1 MPSAMSRV
9 AHRFGPRALAL
20 GATVALLVA
29 AASCREGPAPRT
41 TAGAKDTALAAD
53 SNLAPDFTLPNLD
66 GRPVRLSEFRGKV
79 VLLDFWATWCGPC
92 RLEVPHFKELT
103 AKYGEQGFVVL
114 GVALDETG
122 AEVVRPFVQQN
133 EIGYPI
139 VIGDQYTAGRYGG
152 VGALPTTFLLDR
164 SGRVA
169 KKYVGYRDL
178 EVFEE
183 DIRPLL

>member
-1 MPSAMSRV
+1 MPSLSSSSASLLVRGLLACGAV
-9 AHRFGPRALAL
+9 ALA
-20 GATVALLVA
+20 AFAL
-29 AASCREGPAPRT
+29 ASCRETPAPRT
-41 TAGAKDTALAAD
+41 TAGASGAVAAAD
-53 SNLAPDFTLPNLD
+53 SNLAPGFTLPDLE
-66 GRPVRLSEFRGKV
+66 GTPVRLSDFRGKV

-92 RLEVPHFKELT
+92 RMEVPHFKELT
-103 AKYGEQGFVVL
+103 EKYGGQGFVVL

-122 AEVVRPFVQQN
+122 AEVVRPFVQKQD
-133 EIGYPI
+133 IRYPI

-164 SGRVA
+164 EGRVV

>member
-1 MPSAMSRV
+1 MPSP
-9 AHRFGPRALAL
+9 HRRIPRPSGRARAALA
-20 GATVALLVA
+20 ALLLA
-29 AASCREGPAPRT
+29 AALVSCREDPAARSAPPP
-41 TAGAKDTALAAD
+41 AAAAAD
-53 SNLAPDFTLPNLD
+53 SALAPGFTLPDLE
-66 GRPVRLSEFRGKV
+66 GRPVRLSDFRGQV

-92 RLEVPHFKELT
+92 RMEVPHFKELT
-103 AKYGEQGFVVL
+103 AKYGERGFVVV
-114 GVALDETG
+114 GIALDETG
-122 AEVVRPFVQQN
+122 AEVVRPFVQKH
-133 EIGYPI
+133 EIRYPI

-164 SGRVA
+164 AGRVV

>member
-1 MPSAMSRV
+1 MPSP
-9 AHRFGPRALAL
+9 HRRIPRPSGRARAALA
-20 GATVALLVA
+20 ALLLA
-29 AASCREGPAPRT
+29 AALVSCREDPAARSAPPP
-41 TAGAKDTALAAD
+41 AAAAAD
-53 SNLAPDFTLPNLD
+53 SALAPGFTLPDLE
-66 GRPVRLSEFRGKV
+66 GRPVRLSDFRGQV

-92 RLEVPHFKELT
+92 RMEVPHFKELT
-103 AKYGEQGFVVL
+103 AKYGERGFVVV
-114 GVALDETG
+114 GIALDETG
-122 AEVVRPFVQQN
+122 AEVVRPFVQKHG
-133 EIGYPI
+133 IRYPI

-164 SGRVA
+164 EGRLV

>member
-1 MPSAMSRV
+1 MPHPRRHTTTLRSRGLAAAV
-9 AHRFGPRALAL
+9 LAALAL
-20 GATVALLVA
+20 
-29 AASCREGPAPRT
+29 ASCRESPGTGT
-41 TAGAKDTALAAD
+41 TEDTAAAD
-53 SNLAPDFTLPNLD
+53 TSLAPGFTLPDLQ
-66 GRPVRLSEFRGKV
+66 GTPTRLSDFRGKV

-92 RLEVPHFKELT
+92 RMEVPHFKELI
-103 AKYGEQGFVVL
+103 AKYGDRGFVVL

-122 AEVVRPFVQQN
+122 AEVVRPFVQKN
-133 EIGYPI
+133 EIRYPI

-164 SGRVA
+164 QGRVV